1 VTGVRS
7 VVERYYDAFN
17 ARDWDGWAALLD
29 EDVEITI
36 EGETLV
42 GPEAAYAHAAE
53 TIRHYPGMRYALERV
68 VAESNDM
75 IVMECRLVNP
85 AGERS
90 ADAWKL
96 DGPVCQIY
104 QVSDERIISIRGY
117 YSPSAIDRT
126 RVAEVPS
133 RADATRIAEERAALA
148 RVTTLVADGAPPA
161 ALFAAVTEEAGRLL
175 RGDLAGMIRFESDE
189 TIVAVATWAA
199 AGEHVDVSGRWPLD
213 GDRLATRIRNSGLP
227 VREDAWADVGGPIAD
242 FIREQLGVWSS
253 VGSPIIVE
261 RRVWGALFIHSTQ
274 SAPLPDD
281 TELRLGHFTQLVA
294 TVMANV
300 QAHADLRLL
309 VEEQAALRRVA
320 ERVARGAPPDEVFA
334 TVTEELGKFLMVEGA
349 KMLRYEP
356 HQMATFVASWGPL
369 QAGIPVGRR
378 LSFTGNSVTAQIFE
392 TWQPAR
398 VVDYVHAKG
407 RLAALLHRE
416 GMQSAVGAPIIV
428 EGRLWGA
435 LLVGSVQPDPLPP
448 DTEQRIAQFAELVGA
463 AIANL
468 EARSEVER
476 LAEEQA
482 ALRRVAELVANE
494 SSAERVFAAVA
505 EEVGTLL
512 GVNSSAVLRFDA
524 DDTLTVLAAWGEPD
538 MARQIGRRLPTSG
551 DNTAALVLETGRP
564 ARMDDQSTATGA
576 IAAIVRELGITSTIS
591 CPVIVNGRPWGAIAV
606 NSLQPEPLPP
616 DTEPRVGKFTDLVAT
631 AIANVQAR
639 ADLTASRARIVAA
652 SDEARRRIERNLH
665 DGVQQRLISLSL
677 AVRGAQTMLPGAPE
691 NPDLRRQLSR
701 VGQGL
706 VDVLDDLRELSRG
719 LHPAILSEAGLDPAL
734 RALARRSSVPIWLH
748 LNVAGRLNEPIEV
761 AAYYVVSEALANVAK
776 HAQATSVDIRAE
788 TSDHRLDLTIQDN
801 GIGGADPNRGSGLVG
816 LSDRINALGGTIVIT
831 SPSGQGT
838 QVRVALPISDS

>member
-1 VTGVRS
+1 VFVTTVRS

-17 ARDWDGWAALLD
+17 ARDWDAWAALLD

-36 EGETLV
+36 EGDTLI
-42 GPEAAYAHAAE
+42 GPEAAYAYTAE
-53 TIRHYPGMRYALERV
+53 TIRHYPGMQYVLERV
-68 VAESNDM
+68 VAESSDM

-85 AGERS
+85 ARERS

-104 QVSDERIISIRGY
+104 QVRDERIVSIRGY

-126 RVAEVPS
+126 PIAEVPS
-133 RADATRIAEERAALA
+133 RADATRIAEERAALR
-148 RVTTLVADGAPPA
+148 RVTTLVADGAPPG

-175 RGDLAGMIRFESDE
+175 GGDLAGMIRFESDD

-199 AGEHVDVSGRWPLD
+199 AGEHMDVSGAWPLD
-213 GDRLATRIRNSGLP
+213 GDRLATTIRNSGLP
-227 VREDAWADVGGPIAD
+227 VREESWADVDGPIAD
-242 FIREQLGVWSS
+242 VIRDELGVRSS

-261 RRVWGALFIHSTQ
+261 RDVWGALFVHSTQ
-274 SAPLPDD
+274 SRTLPDD
-281 TELRLGHFTQLVA
+281 TEVRLGQFTQLVA

-309 VEEQAALRRVA
+309 
-320 ERVARGAPPDEVFA
+320 
-334 TVTEELGKFLMVEGA
+334 
-349 KMLRYEP
+349 
-356 HQMATFVASWGPL
+356 
-369 QAGIPVGRR
+369 
-378 LSFTGNSVTAQIFE
+378 
-392 TWQPAR
+392 
-398 VVDYVHAKG
+398 
-407 RLAALLHRE
+407 
-416 GMQSAVGAPIIV
+416 
-428 EGRLWGA
+428 
-435 LLVGSVQPDPLPP
+435 
-448 DTEQRIAQFAELVGA
+448 
-463 AIANL
+463 
-468 EARSEVER
+468 
-476 LAEEQA
+476 AEEQA
-482 ALRRVAELVANE
+482 ALRRVAELVAHE

-538 MARQIGRRLPTSG
+538 MARQIGRRLSTGG
-551 DNTAALVLETGRP
+551 DNTAALVLKTGRP

-576 IAAIVRELGITSTIS
+576 IAAIVRALGITSTIS

-616 DTEPRVGKFTDLVAT
+616 DTEERVGKFTDLIAT
-631 AIANVQAR
+631 SIANVQAR

-677 AVRGAQTMLPGAPE
+677 VVRGAQTMLSGPPE
-691 NPDLRRQLSR
+691 NPALVRQLSR

-734 RALARRSSVPIWLH
+734 RALARRSSVPVRLH
-748 LNVAGRLNEPIEV
+748 LNVADRLSEPIEV
-761 AAYYVVSEALANVAK
+761 AAYYIVSETLANAAK

-788 TSDHRLDLTIQDN
+788 TSDHRLNLTIQDN
-801 GIGGADPNRGSGLVG
+801 GIGGVDPTHGSGLVG
-816 LSDRINALGGTIVIT
+816 LSDRISALGGTIAIT

-838 QVRVALPISDS
+838 EVRVALPISDRGEASPKL

>member
-1 VTGVRS
+1 VTAVRS

-17 ARDWDGWAALLD
+17 ARDWDAWAALLD
-29 EDVEITI
+29 EAVEITI
-36 EGETLV
+36 EGDTLV
-42 GPEAAYAHAAE
+42 GPEAAYAYTAE
-53 TIRHYPGMRYALERV
+53 TINHFPGMRYAVERV
-68 VAESNDM
+68 VAESSDM
-75 IVMECRLVNP
+75 VVMECRLVNP
-85 AGERS
+85 AGDWS

-104 QVSDERIISIRGY
+104 QVSDERIVAIRGY

-126 RVAEVPS
+126 PVAEVPS
-133 RADATRIAEERAALA
+133 RADATRISEERAALQ

-175 RGDLAGMIRFESDE
+175 GGDLAGMIRFESDE
-189 TIVAVATWAA
+189 TIVAVATWSA
-199 AGEHVDVSGRWPLD
+199 AGEHLDVSGRWPLD
-213 GDRLATRIRNSGLP
+213 ADRLATTIRNSGLP
-227 VREDAWADVGGPIAD
+227 VREDSWADVGGPIAD
-242 FIREQLGVWSS
+242 FIREELQVRSS

-261 RRVWGALFIHSTQ
+261 RQVWGALFIHSKQ
-274 SAPLPDD
+274 SASLPDG
-281 TELRLGHFTQLVA
+281 TELRLGQFTRLVA

-300 QAHADLRLL
+300 QAQADLR
-309 VEEQAALRRVA
+309 
-320 ERVARGAPPDEVFA
+320 
-334 TVTEELGKFLMVEGA
+334 
-349 KMLRYEP
+349 
-356 HQMATFVASWGPL
+356 
-369 QAGIPVGRR
+369 
-378 LSFTGNSVTAQIFE
+378 
-392 TWQPAR
+392 
-398 VVDYVHAKG
+398 
-407 RLAALLHRE
+407 
-416 GMQSAVGAPIIV
+416 
-428 EGRLWGA
+428 
-435 LLVGSVQPDPLPP
+435 
-448 DTEQRIAQFAELVGA
+448 
-463 AIANL
+463 
-468 EARSEVER
+468 R

-482 ALRRVAELVANE
+482 ALRRVAELVAHE

-505 EEVGTLL
+505 GEVGTLL
-512 GVNSSAVLRFDA
+512 GVNSSAVLRFDD

-538 MARQIGRRLPTSG
+538 MARQIGRRLPISG

-564 ARMDDQSTATGA
+564 ARMDDQSTATGT

-616 DTEPRVGKFTDLVAT
+616 DTEQRVAQFTELVAT

-652 SDEARRRIERNLH
+652 SDEARRRVERNLH

-691 NPDLRRQLSR
+691 SPDLRQQLSR
-701 VGQGL
+701 VAQGL

-734 RALARRSSVPIWLH
+734 RALARRSSVPIRLY
-748 LNVAGRLNEPIEV
+748 LNVDGRLHEPIEV
-761 AAYYVVSEALANVAK
+761 AAYYVISETLANVAK

-801 GIGGADPNRGSGLVG
+801 GIGGADPNRGSGLTG
-816 LSDRINALGGTIVIT
+816 LSDRINALGGTIVIA

-838 QVRVALPISDS
+838 EVRVTLPMPTGS

>member
-1 VTGVRS
+1 VTTVRS

-17 ARDWDGWAALLD
+17 ARDWDAWAALLD

-36 EGETLV
+36 EGDTLV
-42 GPEAAYAHAAE
+42 GPEAAYAYTAE
-53 TIRHYPGMRYALERV
+53 TIRHYPGMRYSLERV

-85 AGERS
+85 AGEQS

-104 QVSDERIISIRGY
+104 QVSDERIVSIRGY

-126 RVAEVPS
+126 PVAEVPS
-133 RADATRIAEERAALA
+133 RADATRIAEERAALW

-161 ALFAAVTEEAGRLL
+161 ALFTAVTEEVGQLL
-175 RGDLAGMIRFESDE
+175 GGDLAGMIRFESDE

-199 AGEHVDVSGRWPLD
+199 AGEHMDVSGRWPLD

-227 VREDAWADVGGPIAD
+227 VREDSWADVGGPIAD
-242 FIREQLGVWSS
+242 FIRDELGVRSS
-253 VGSPIIVE
+253 GGS
-261 RRVWGALFIHSTQ
+261 
-274 SAPLPDD
+274 
-281 TELRLGHFTQLVA
+281 
-294 TVMANV
+294 
-300 QAHADLRLL
+300 
-309 VEEQAALRRVA
+309 
-320 ERVARGAPPDEVFA
+320 
-334 TVTEELGKFLMVEGA
+334 
-349 KMLRYEP
+349 
-356 HQMATFVASWGPL
+356 
-369 QAGIPVGRR
+369 
-378 LSFTGNSVTAQIFE
+378 
-392 TWQPAR
+392 
-398 VVDYVHAKG
+398 
-407 RLAALLHRE
+407 
-416 GMQSAVGAPIIV
+416 PIIV

-468 EARSEVER
+468 EARGEVER

-616 DTEPRVGKFTDLVAT
+616 DTEQRVGKFTELVAT

-734 RALARRSSVPIWLH
+734 RALARRSSVPIRLY
-748 LNVAGRLNEPIEV
+748 LNVDGRLHEPIEV
-761 AAYYVVSEALANVAK
+761 AAYYVISETLANVAK

>member
-1 VTGVRS
+1 VSTVRS

-17 ARDWDGWAALLD
+17 ARDWDAWAALLD
-29 EDVEITI
+29 EHVEITI
-36 EGETLV
+36 EADTLV
-42 GPEAAYAHAAE
+42 GLEAAYAYTAE
-53 TIRHYPGMRYALERV
+53 TIRHFPGMRYALERV
-68 VAESNDM
+68 VAESSDM

-90 ADAWKL
+90 PDAWRL
-96 DGPVCQIY
+96 DGPVCQIF
-104 QVSDERIISIRGY
+104 QVNDERIVSVRGY

-126 RVAEVPS
+126 PVADVPS
-133 RADATRIAEERAALA
+133 RADATRIAEERVALQ

-175 RGDLAGMIRFESDE
+175 GGDLAGMIRFETGG

-199 AGEHVDVSGRWPLD
+199 AGEHMDVSGRWPLD

-227 VREDAWADVGGPIAD
+227 TREDSWADVGGPIAD
-242 FIREQLGVWSS
+242 FIREKLRVRSS

-261 RRVWGALFIHSTQ
+261 RQVWGALFIHSTQ
-274 SAPLPDD
+274 SVPLPDD

-300 QAHADLRLL
+300 QAHANLRL
-309 VEEQAALRRVA
+309 
-320 ERVARGAPPDEVFA
+320 
-334 TVTEELGKFLMVEGA
+334 
-349 KMLRYEP
+349 
-356 HQMATFVASWGPL
+356 
-369 QAGIPVGRR
+369 
-378 LSFTGNSVTAQIFE
+378 
-392 TWQPAR
+392 
-398 VVDYVHAKG
+398 
-407 RLAALLHRE
+407 
-416 GMQSAVGAPIIV
+416 
-428 EGRLWGA
+428 
-435 LLVGSVQPDPLPP
+435 
-448 DTEQRIAQFAELVGA
+448 
-463 AIANL
+463 
-468 EARSEVER
+468 

-482 ALRRVAELVANE
+482 ALRRVAELVAHE

-512 GVNSSAVLRFDA
+512 GVNSSAVLRFDP

-538 MARQIGRRLPTSG
+538 MERHIGRRLPTGG
-551 DNTAALVLETGRP
+551 DNTAALVLATGRP
-564 ARMDDQSTATGA
+564 ARMDDQSTATGT

-616 DTEPRVGKFTDLVAT
+616 STEQRVGQFTELVAT

-691 NPDLRRQLSR
+691 SPDLRRQLER
-701 VGQGL
+701 VAQGL

-719 LHPAILSEAGLDPAL
+719 LHPAILSQAGLDPAL
-734 RALARRSSVPIWLH
+734 RALARRSSVPIRLH
-748 LNVAGRLNEPIEV
+748 LNVEDRLREPIEV
-761 AAYYVVSEALANVAK
+761 AAYYVISEALANVAK
-776 HAQATSVDIRAE
+776 HAQATSVEIRAE
-788 TSDHRLDLTIQDN
+788 TTDHRLDLTIQDN
-801 GIGGADPNRGSGLVG
+801 GVGGADPNRGSGLMG
-816 LSDRINALGGTIVIT
+816 LSDRVNALGGTIVIT
-831 SPSGQGT
+831 SPSGHGT
-838 QVRVALPISDS
+838 EVRVALPISDS

>member
-1 VTGVRS
+1 VTAVRS

-17 ARDWDGWAALLD
+17 ARDWDAWAALLD

-36 EGETLV
+36 EGGTLV
-42 GPEAAYAHAAE
+42 GPEAAYAYTAE

-104 QVSDERIISIRGY
+104 QVSDERIVSIRGY

-126 RVAEVPS
+126 PVAEVPS
-133 RADATRIAEERAALA
+133 RADATRIAEERAALR

-161 ALFAAVTEEAGRLL
+161 ALFAAVTEEVGRLL
-175 RGDLAGMIRFESDE
+175 GGDLAGMIRFESDE

-199 AGEHVDVSGRWPLD
+199 VGEHMDVSGPWPLD

-227 VREDAWADVGGPIAD
+227 VREDSWAEVGGPIAD
-242 FIREQLGVWSS
+242 FIREELGVRSS

-300 QAHADLRLL
+300 QAHADLRFLA
-309 VEEQAALRRVA
+309 EEQAALRRVA

-369 QAGIPVGRR
+369 QAGIPAGRR

-398 VVDYVHAKG
+398 VEDYVHAKG

-416 GMQSAVGAPIIV
+416 GLRSAVGAPIIV

-448 DTEQRIAQFAELVGA
+448 DTEQRIAEFAELVGA

-468 EARSEVER
+468 EARGEVER

-482 ALRRVAELVANE
+482 ALRRVAELVAHE

-616 DTEPRVGKFTDLVAT
+616 DTEQRVGKFTELVAT

-677 AVRGAQTMLPGAPE
+677 AVRGAQTMLPGTPE

-701 VGQGL
+701 VGQDL

-734 RALARRSSVPIWLH
+734 RALARRSSVPIRLH
-748 LNVAGRLNEPIEV
+748 LNVADRLNEPIEV
-761 AAYYVVSEALANVAK
+761 AAYYIVSETLANAAK

-788 TSDHRLDLTIQDN
+788 TSDHRLNLTIQDN
-801 GIGGADPNRGSGLVG
+801 GIGGVDPNRGSGLVG